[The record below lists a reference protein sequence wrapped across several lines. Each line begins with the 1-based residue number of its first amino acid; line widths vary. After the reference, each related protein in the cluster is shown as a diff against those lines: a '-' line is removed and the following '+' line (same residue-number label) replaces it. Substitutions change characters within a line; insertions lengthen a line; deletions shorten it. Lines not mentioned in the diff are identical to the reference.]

1 MRTSVSITTGNSH
14 HQPVGECDGA
24 LSHEPDRDHK
34 QKGADEI
41 ANDELAFQIRRDEN
55 MERDQQHRN
64 HDDRQSGRGMKR
76 PVKMGKQRMAIEE
89 EGGEEQQVRKDRL
102 DFERQATEHQRRRK
116 TKGRRKISDTPIA
129 GGSVTDP
136 LQEQEHHAEC
146 QHDEGEKIGEIIL
159 QRVLP
164 GRDGSLNPDDTAM
177 PLKKPACLAWFQ
189 SIPAKIL
196 AAAFTFAGARSA
208 IP

>member
-1 MRTSVSITTGNSH
+1 
-14 HQPVGECDGA
+14 
-24 LSHEPDRDHK
+24 
-34 QKGADEI
+34 
-41 ANDELAFQIRRDEN
+41 

-177 PLKKPACLAWFQ
+177 PLRKPACLAWFQ
-189 SIPAKIL
+189 LIPAKIP